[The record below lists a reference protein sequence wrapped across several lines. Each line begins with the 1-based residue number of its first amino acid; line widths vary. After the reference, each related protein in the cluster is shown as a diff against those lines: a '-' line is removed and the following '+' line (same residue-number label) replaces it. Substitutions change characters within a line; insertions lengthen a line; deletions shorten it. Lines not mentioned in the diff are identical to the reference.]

1 MRDISILYTAPMVQA
16 QLSDQKTMTRRLVK
30 GAALQWLENDFSPMY
45 VADPANRLSPY
56 GYAGDTL
63 LTRETFF
70 AWGRWETRHSAKK
83 GRDEWHFVDMTH
95 ESGRQ
100 YLYAADNSNYA
111 ANLGA
116 NQGRGVYPAWW
127 KRPAIFMPRAAV
139 RIKRRITALRIERL
153 QEICTEDALA
163 EGIVRQPDGGYGLA
177 DTTHYH
183 WASPRESYLS
193 LWEAINGD
201 GSVMSNPFVWCISF
215 AASDARDG
223 VT

>member
-1 MRDISILYTAPMVQA
+1 MRDINILFSTPMVKA
-16 QLSDQKTMTRRLVK
+16 QLADLKTMTRREVK
-30 GAALQWLENDFSPMY
+30 GDALAWLENDYSRIY

-100 YLYAADNSNYA
+100 YLYAADNANYA

-139 RIKRRITALRIERL
+139 RIRRRITAVRIERL
-153 QEICTEDALA
+153 QDISAEDALA

-183 WASPRESYLS
+183 ATSPIESYRS

-201 GSVMSNPFVWCISF
+201 GSVMANPFVWCISF
-215 AASDARDG
+215 APIDERSRVA
-223 VT
+223 